1 MVSTGTVGT
10 QAESWPACIPASL
23 RCRSMTIEMGP
34 DPAEPS
40 LRASDADRE
49 AVVERLQVACGEGRI
64 TADELLDRMP
74 TAYAARTRAELMPL
88 TADLPVSADGPA
100 AGVFEVPMSRA
111 DSGPPFV
118 AVFGGT
124 ERKGRW
130 RPARRETAVAVFG
143 GVELDFRDAELP
155 PGELELRAYA
165 VFGGIDI
172 TVPEGVRV
180 ELTGF
185 AVFGGRDVKA
195 SGAAPGG
202 STGTV
207 IRLHAVAIFGGVT
220 AKAKPREPQS

>member
-1 MVSTGTVGT
+1 M
-10 QAESWPACIPASL
+10 
-23 RCRSMTIEMGP
+23 
-34 DPAEPS
+34 
-40 LRASDADRE
+40 
-49 AVVERLQVACGEGRI
+49 VERLQAACGEGRI
-64 TADELLDRMP
+64 TAEELQERMH

-88 TADLPVSADGPA
+88 TADLPVSADGPVPGLPPASAPA
-100 AGVFEVPMSRA
+100 A
-111 DSGPPFV
+111 SGPPFV

-180 ELTGF
+180 EMTGF
-185 AVFGGRDVKA
+185 AVFGGRDVEA
-195 SGAAPGG
+195 SGAGPGG
-202 STGTV
+202 GPGTV

-220 AKAKPREPQS
+220 AKTKRRNSQS